1 MTVIIEAVS
10 IRGRKVERIAP
21 CGAPLATTNR
31 SRPLAGA
38 PLHRRIE
45 AQLRDETLAP
55 WHLPLDDYD
64 CTIERDEPAGSAS
77 YGVFIARSEESLTA
91 TYTHRE
97 TGAKIH
103 VTGIWV
109 NDDGEIIQHGTNYGD
124 LML

>member
-1 MTVIIEAVS
+1 MTATIEAVS
-10 IRGRKVERIAP
+10 IRGWKVERIAP
-21 CGAPLATTNR
+21 CGAPLATHRT
-31 SRPLAGA
+31 RPLVGA
-38 PLHRRIE
+38 PLYRRIE
-45 AQLRDETLAP
+45 AQLRDEILAP
-55 WHLPLDDYD
+55 WHLPLDEYD
-64 CTIERDEPAGSAS
+64 CTIERDEPEGSAS

-124 LML
+124 LTL